1 MLHKL
6 LQRVSRLGHKS
17 KFETYVASLQEGR
30 RSGVPTLT
38 EASRPEWSLER
49 DFQSVARYKM
59 LSR

>member
-17 KFETYVASLQEGR
+17 EFETYVASLQEGR

-38 EASRPEWSLER
+38 EAKR

-59 LSR
+59 LAR